1 MDDQWQFRLSK
12 SESVSIKEGFK
23 RFTVIL
29 RKVCSLQISANL
41 NNSCL
46 LSLPILTPITS
57 RVFVVFWSRT
67 LLASVEYL
75 QNKFCFKVAVCCI
88 AAGCPSLPPREFVH
102 HYTME
107 VPVNLDQVRF
117 LRGCWITKSVST
129 LTEEFTFKFHRYLIL
144 SDPHLWLASVSSGLP
159 QCDSLCIS
167 KPCGRTGANWL
178 GDGNQRTKDA
188 QKDPAARQFNDVT
201 AIKYR
206 YTCLALIDNRAS
218 LAETTELEHSIC
230 YHRH

>member
-88 AAGCPSLPPREFVH
+88 AAGCPSLPPPRIRSSLHNGGSCKSWSGAFSSWL
-102 HYTME
+102 
-107 VPVNLDQVRF
+107 LDYKERIHPY
-117 LRGCWITKSVST
+117 RGIYFQISSIFNSFRPSSLVSQCVERLAT
-129 LTEEFTFKFHRYLIL
+129 V
-144 SDPHLWLASVSSGLP
+144 WLLVY
-159 QCDSLCIS
+159 I
-167 KPCGRTGANWL
+167 
-178 GDGNQRTKDA
+178 
-188 QKDPAARQFNDVT
+188 
-201 AIKYR
+201 
-206 YTCLALIDNRAS
+206 
-218 LAETTELEHSIC
+218 
-230 YHRH
+230 